1 MNMEFGLTD
10 DDLVNT
16 KYAPLA
22 ALAVHYQQNLTLR
35 PLEGVQIPMKERDFS
50 PASKL
55 TQILLSILGGCVTL
69 SEVNVKLREEHGLAK
84 VWRWERFADQSS
96 LSRTL
101 DALTLKQIDELR
113 EAVTLIWRNTGQT
126 LQHDWRGHLW
136 LDFDLSGL
144 PCSKQAE
151 ESQKGYFSGKKTR
164 PAASWHGSAPSST
177 GKRSGQICSQAT
189 DTQSVA
195 FKQQCWP
202 LKML

>member
-1 MNMEFGLTD
+1 MNIEFGLTD
-10 DDLVNT
+10 DNLVNT

-22 ALAVHYQQNLTLR
+22 ALAVHYQRNLTLE

-50 PASKL
+50 PADKL
-55 TQILLSILGGCVTL
+55 TQVLLSILSGCVTL
-69 SEVNVKLREEHGLAK
+69 SEVNVKLREEHDLAR

-113 EAVTLIWRNTGQT
+113 GAVTLIWRNTGQT
-126 LQHDWRGHLW
+126 LQHDWRGYLW

-164 PAASWHGSAPSST
+164 PVASWLGSVPSST
-177 GKRSGQICSQAT
+177 EKRSGPICSQAT
-189 DTQSVA
+189 DIRSVA
-195 FKQQCWP
+195 YNQRC
-202 LKML
+202 

>member
-1 MNMEFGLTD
+1 MNIEFGFTD

-22 ALAVHYQQNLTLR
+22 ALAVHYQRNLTLE
-35 PLEGVQIPMKERDFS
+35 PLEGVQIPMKERDYS

-55 TQILLSILGGCVTL
+55 TQILLSILSGCVTL
-69 SEVNVKLREEHGLAK
+69 SEVSVKLREEHGLAK
-84 VWRWERFADQSS
+84 VWHWERFADQSS

-126 LQHDWRGHLW
+126 LQHDWRGYLW

-144 PCSKQAE
+144 PCSKRAE

-164 PAASWHGSAPSST
+164 LVASWPESAPSST
-177 GKRSGQICSQAT
+177 EKRSGQIYSQGT
-189 DTQSVA
+189 DIRSVA
-195 FKQQCWP
+195 YNQRC
-202 LKML
+202 

>member
-1 MNMEFGLTD
+1 MNIEYGLTD
-10 DDLVNT
+10 DELVNT

-22 ALAVHYQQNLTLR
+22 ALAVYYQQNLTLR
-35 PLEGVQIPMKERDFS
+35 PLERVQIPMKERGFS

-55 TQILLSILGGCVTL
+55 TQVLLSILSGCVTL
-69 SEVNVKLREEHGLAK
+69 SEVNVKLREEHGLAHA
-84 VWRWERFADQSS
+84 WRWERFADQSS

-113 EAVTLIWRNTGQT
+113 EAVTLSWRDTGQT
-126 LQHDWRGHLW
+126 LQHDWRGYLW

-164 PAASWHGSAPSST
+164 PVASWHGSAPSST
-177 GKRSGQICSQAT
+177 EKRSGQICLRAANT
-189 DTQSVA
+189 RSVVSN
-195 FKQQCWP
+195 QRCWP
-202 LKML
+202 PKML

>member
-1 MNMEFGLTD
+1 LPFIT
-10 DDLVNT
+10 
-16 KYAPLA
+16 
-22 ALAVHYQQNLTLR
+22 QQNLTFR
-35 PLEGVQIPMKERDFS
+35 PLEEVQIPMKERDFS

-55 TQILLSILGGCVTL
+55 TQVLLSILGGCVTL
-69 SEVNVKLREEHGLAK
+69 SEVNVKLRDEHGLAN

-101 DALTLKQIDELR
+101 DALTLKQIHELR

-126 LQHDWRGHLW
+126 LQHDWRGYLW

-164 PAASWHGSAPSST
+164 PVASWHGSAPSST
-177 GKRSGQICSQAT
+177 EKRSGRICLRAT
-189 DTQSVA
+189 NTRSVA
-195 FKQQCWP
+195 SNQRC
-202 LKML
+202 